1 MQRNIAIQ
9 RKAVK
14 TRKPARRRRTGG
26 RGRGALTRDGVLRAA
41 IEIADKDGIEAVTMR
56 RLGDE
61 LGVEAMSLYH
71 HVSNKDEVVAGM
83 VDVLLAEIPLPPPGA
98 DWRAALR
105 ARALAARAVM
115 ARHPWGPGILGT
127 RRGAPSPA
135 VMRYMD
141 WVVGVLRDAGFAPEL
156 IHSAIH
162 LVASRLFGF
171 NDEAFSDGVRP
182 EQAKAL
188 STVIRIGDYPAIAA
202 MVKGMHHDD
211 EHEFTFGLDLILDG
225 LERMRR
231 AK

>member
-1 MQRNIAIQ
+1 M
-9 RKAVK
+9 
-14 TRKPARRRRTGG
+14 
-26 RGRGALTRDGVLRAA
+26 
-41 IEIADKDGIEAVTMR
+41 EIADRDGIEAVTMR

-71 HVSNKDEVVAGM
+71 HVANKDEVVAGM
-83 VDVLLAEIPLPPPGA
+83 VDLLLGEIPLPA
-98 DWRAALR
+98 SDVDWRAAIRER
-105 ARALAARAVM
+105 AMSASAVM

-127 RRGAPSPA
+127 RRGPPSPA

-141 WVVGVLRDAGFAPEL
+141 WAVGVMRDAGFAPVL

-182 EQAKAL
+182 DQAKAL
-188 STVIRIGDYPAIAA
+188 GAVIRIGDYPAIAA
-202 MVKGMHHDD
+202 VVKGLHHDD
-211 EHEFTFGLDLILDG
+211 KHEFAFGLDLILDG

-231 AK
+231 VK